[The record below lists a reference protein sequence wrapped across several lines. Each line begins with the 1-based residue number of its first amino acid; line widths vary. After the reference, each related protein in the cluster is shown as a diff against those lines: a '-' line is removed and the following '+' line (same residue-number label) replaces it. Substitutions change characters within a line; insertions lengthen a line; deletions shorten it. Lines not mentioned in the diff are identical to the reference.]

1 MKETLHL
8 GLVQADLLWEDP
20 QGNRV
25 ALADLVLGGAEGRA
39 ALQRAPVDLWVLPEM
54 FTSGFTMHPEHLD
67 PAEGGLTLLWMQ
79 ELATRVRGA
88 VMGSLA
94 LWDQEL
100 GVYVNRCVV
109 VGADGTLLSTY
120 DKKYT
125 FTMAGESAV
134 YASGSNEALFELGG
148 WKILPRICYD
158 LRFPEW
164 ARNTEERR
172 YDALIYVANWPKG
185 RIRHWDAMLRARAIE
200 NQAYVVGVNRV
211 GTDANHLV
219 YPGHSACLDPMGDLL
234 VQDTSGGVDVLYAEL
249 SKDTLNQVRTTFPF
263 LADQSSFLLE

>member
-20 QGNRV
+20 QGNRA
-25 ALADLVLGGAEGRA
+25 ALADLVLAGVDGRGA
-39 ALQRAPVDLWVLPEM
+39 LLRAPVDLWVLPEM
-54 FTSGFTMHPEHLD
+54 FTSGFTMHPDHLD
-67 PAEGGLTLLWMQ
+67 RAEGALTLSWIK
-79 ELATRVRGA
+79 ELALRVRGA

-94 LWDQEL
+94 LWDEEL

-109 VGADGTLLSTY
+109 VGADGAVLSTY

-134 YASGSNEALFELGG
+134 YASGSAEGLFELGG

-158 LRFPEW
+158 VRFPEW

-172 YDALIYVANWPKG
+172 YDALIYVANWPEG
-185 RIRHWDAMLRARAIE
+185 RIRHWDALLRARAIE
-200 NQAYVVGVNRV
+200 NQSYVVGVNRV

-219 YPGHSACLDPMGDLL
+219 YPGHSACLDPMGDPL
-234 VQDTSGGVDVLYAEL
+234 VDNPSGGVGVLYAEL
-249 SKDTLNQVRTTFPF
+249 SKNTLHQVRTTFPF
-263 LADQSSFLLE
+263 LADQ

>member
-8 GLVQADLLWEDP
+8 GLVQADLLWENP
-20 QGNRV
+20 QGNRA
-25 ALADLVLGGAEGRA
+25 ALADLVLAGAEGRGA
-39 ALQRAPVDLWVLPEM
+39 QLRAPVDLWVLPEM
-54 FTSGFTMHPEHLD
+54 FTSGFTMHPDHLD
-67 PAEGGLTLLWMQ
+67 RAEGALTLSWIK
-79 ELATRVRGA
+79 ELALRVRGA

-94 LWDQEL
+94 LWDEEL

-109 VGADGTLLSTY
+109 VRADGAVLSTY

-134 YASGSNEALFELGG
+134 YASGSADGLFELGG

-172 YDALIYVANWPKG
+172 YDALIYVANWPEG
-185 RIRHWDAMLRARAIE
+185 RIRHWDALLRARAIE

-211 GTDANHLV
+211 GTDVNHLV

-234 VQDTSGGVDVLYAEL
+234 VDNPSGGVGVLYAEL
-249 SKDTLNQVRTTFPF
+249 SKNTLYQVRTAFPF
-263 LADQSSFLLE
+263 LADQ

>member
-1 MKETLHL
+1 MKDTLQL

-20 QGNRV
+20 QGNRA
-25 ALADLVLGGAEGRA
+25 ALEDLVLAGAEGRA
-39 ALQRAPVDLWVLPEM
+39 AQQRAPVDLWVLPEM
-54 FTSGFTMHPEHLD
+54 FTSGFTMHPDHLD
-67 PAEGGLTLLWMQ
+67 RAEGAFTLSWIKD
-79 ELATRVRGA
+79 LAHRVRGA

-94 LWDQEL
+94 LWDEEL

-109 VGADGTLLSTY
+109 VGSDGAVLSTY

-125 FTMAGESAV
+125 FIMAGESAV
-134 YASGSNEALFELGG
+134 YASGAAEGLFELGG

-172 YDALIYVANWPKG
+172 YDALIYVANWPEG
-185 RIRHWDAMLRARAIE
+185 RIRHWDALLRARAIE

-234 VQDTSGGVDVLYAEL
+234 VDNPSGGVGVLYAEL
-249 SKDTLNQVRTTFPF
+249 YKNTLLQVRTAFPF
-263 LADQSSFLLE
+263 LADQ

>member
-1 MKETLHL
+1 M
-8 GLVQADLLWEDP
+8 VQDHAAFY
-20 QGNRV
+20 NR
-25 ALADLVLGGAEGRA
+25 
-39 ALQRAPVDLWVLPEM
+39 
-54 FTSGFTMHPEHLD
+54 
-67 PAEGGLTLLWMQ
+67 
-79 ELATRVRGA
+79 
-88 VMGSLA
+88 
-94 LWDQEL
+94 
-100 GVYVNRCVV
+100 GVFIEPN
-109 VGADGTLLSTY
+109 GTVHTY
-120 DKKYT
+120 DKRKA
-125 FTMAGESAV
+125 FG
-134 YASGSNEALFELGG
+134 LGG
-148 WKILPRICYD
+148 EDEYFKNGSSEQIVTYKNWRFNLQICYD

-234 VQDTSGGVDVLYAEL
+234 VQDNSGGVGVLYAEL

-263 LADQSSFLLE
+263 LADQ

>member
-1 MKETLHL
+1 
-8 GLVQADLLWEDP
+8 V
-20 QGNRV
+20 
-25 ALADLVLGGAEGRA
+25 
-39 ALQRAPVDLWVLPEM
+39 
-54 FTSGFTMHPEHLD
+54 
-67 PAEGGLTLLWMQ
+67 
-79 ELATRVRGA
+79 
-88 VMGSLA
+88 
-94 LWDQEL
+94 
-100 GVYVNRCVV
+100 
-109 VGADGTLLSTY
+109 LSTY

-134 YASGSNEALFELGG
+134 YASGSADGLFELGG

-172 YDALIYVANWPKG
+172 YDALIYVANWPEG
-185 RIRHWDAMLRARAIE
+185 RIRHWDALLRARAIE

-234 VQDTSGGVDVLYAEL
+234 VDNPSGGVGVFYAEL
-249 SKDTLNQVRTTFPF
+249 SKNTLHQVRTTFPF
-263 LADQSSFLLE
+263 LADQ

>member
-8 GLVQADLLWEDP
+8 GLVQVDLLWEDP
-20 QGNRV
+20 QGNRA
-25 ALADLVLGGAEGRA
+25 ALADLVLGGSEGRA
-39 ALQRAPVDLWVLPEM
+39 AAQQRAPVDLWVLPEM

-67 PAEGGLTLLWMQ
+67 RAEGGLTLLWMQ

-94 LWDQEL
+94 LWEEDL

-109 VGADGTLLSTY
+109 VGAHGALLSSY

-134 YASGSNEALFELGG
+134 YASGSDEALFDLGG

-164 ARNTEERR
+164 VRNTEERR
-172 YDALIYVANWPKG
+172 YDALIYVANWPEG
-185 RIRHWDAMLRARAIE
+185 RIRHWDALLRARAIE

-234 VQDTSGGVDVLYAEL
+234 VQDTSGGVGVLYAEL
-249 SKDTLNQVRTTFPF
+249 FKDTLNQVRTTFPF
-263 LADQSSFLLE
+263 LADQ

>member
-1 MKETLHL
+1 MKDTLHL

-20 QGNRV
+20 QGNRA
-25 ALADLVLGGAEGRA
+25 ALADLVLAGAEGRGA
-39 ALQRAPVDLWVLPEM
+39 QLRAPVDLWVLPEM
-54 FTSGFTMHPEHLD
+54 FTSGFTMRPDHLD
-67 PAEGGLTLLWMQ
+67 RAEGALTLSWIK
-79 ELATRVRGA
+79 ELALRVRGA

-94 LWDQEL
+94 LWDEEL

-109 VGADGTLLSTY
+109 VGSDGAVLSTY

-134 YASGSNEALFELGG
+134 YASGSADGLFELGG
-148 WKILPRICYD
+148 WNILPRICYD

-172 YDALIYVANWPKG
+172 YDALIYVANWPEG
-185 RIRHWDAMLRARAIE
+185 RIRHWDALLRARAIE

-234 VQDTSGGVDVLYAEL
+234 VDNPSGGVGVLYAEL
-249 SKDTLNQVRTTFPF
+249 SKNTLHQVRTTFPF
-263 LADQSSFLLE
+263 LADQ

>member
-8 GLVQADLLWEDP
+8 GLVQADLLWENP
-20 QGNRV
+20 QGNRA
-25 ALADLVLGGAEGRA
+25 ALADLVLAGAEGRGA
-39 ALQRAPVDLWVLPEM
+39 QLRAPVDLWVLPEM
-54 FTSGFTMHPEHLD
+54 FTSGFTMHPDHLD
-67 PAEGGLTLLWMQ
+67 RAEGALTLSWIK
-79 ELATRVRGA
+79 ELALRVRGA

-94 LWDQEL
+94 LWDEEL

-109 VGADGTLLSTY
+109 VGADGAVLSTY

-134 YASGSNEALFELGG
+134 YASGSAEGLFELGG

-158 LRFPEW
+158 VRFPEW

-172 YDALIYVANWPKG
+172 YDALIYVANWPEG
-185 RIRHWDAMLRARAIE
+185 RIRHWDALLRARAIE

-234 VQDTSGGVDVLYAEL
+234 VDNPSGGVGVLYAEL
-249 SKDTLNQVRTTFPF
+249 SKTNLHQVRTTFPF
-263 LADQSSFLLE
+263 FADQ

>member
-1 MKETLHL
+1 MKEILHL

-20 QGNRV
+20 QGNRA
-25 ALADLVLGGAEGRA
+25 ALADLVLAGAEGRGA
-39 ALQRAPVDLWVLPEM
+39 ELRAPVDLWVLPEM
-54 FTSGFTMHPEHLD
+54 FTSGFTMHPDHLD
-67 PAEGGLTLLWMQ
+67 RAQGTLTLSWIK
-79 ELATRVRGA
+79 ELALRVRGA

-94 LWDQEL
+94 LWDEEL

-109 VGADGTLLSTY
+109 VGADGAVLSTY

-134 YASGSNEALFELGG
+134 YASGSAEGLFELGG

-172 YDALIYVANWPKG
+172 YDALIYVANWPEG
-185 RIRHWDAMLRARAIE
+185 RIRHWDALLRARAIE
-200 NQAYVVGVNRV
+200 NQSYVVGVNRV

-234 VQDTSGGVDVLYAEL
+234 VDNPSGGVGVFYAEL
-249 SKDTLNQVRTTFPF
+249 SKTNLHQVRTTFPF
-263 LADQSSFLLE
+263 LADQ

>member
-20 QGNRV
+20 QGNRA
-25 ALADLVLGGAEGRA
+25 ALAELVLGGAEGRA
-39 ALQRAPVDLWVLPEM
+39 SLQRAPVDLWVLPEM

-94 LWDQEL
+94 LWEEDL

-109 VGADGTLLSTY
+109 VGADGALLSSY

-134 YASGSNEALFELGG
+134 
-148 WKILPRICYD
+148 
-158 LRFPEW
+158 
-164 ARNTEERR
+164 
-172 YDALIYVANWPKG
+172 
-185 RIRHWDAMLRARAIE
+185 
-200 NQAYVVGVNRV
+200 
-211 GTDANHLV
+211 
-219 YPGHSACLDPMGDLL
+219 
-234 VQDTSGGVDVLYAEL
+234 
-249 SKDTLNQVRTTFPF
+249 
-263 LADQSSFLLE
+263 

>member
-8 GLVQADLLWEDP
+8 GLVQADLLWENP
-20 QGNRV
+20 QGNRA
-25 ALADLVLGGAEGRA
+25 ALADLVLAGAEGRGA
-39 ALQRAPVDLWVLPEM
+39 QLRAPVDLWVLPEM
-54 FTSGFTMHPEHLD
+54 FTSGFTMHPDHLD
-67 PAEGGLTLLWMQ
+67 RAEGALTLSWIK
-79 ELATRVRGA
+79 ELALRVRGA

-94 LWDQEL
+94 LWDEEL
-100 GVYVNRCVV
+100 EVYVNRCVV
-109 VGADGTLLSTY
+109 VGADGAVLSTY

-134 YASGSNEALFELGG
+134 YASGAAEGLFELGG

-172 YDALIYVANWPKG
+172 YDALIYVANWPEG
-185 RIRHWDAMLRARAIE
+185 RIRHWDALLRARAIE

-234 VQDTSGGVDVLYAEL
+234 VDNPSGGVGVLYAEL
-249 SKDTLNQVRTTFPF
+249 SKNTLHQVRTTFPF
-263 LADQSSFLLE
+263 LADQ

>member
-8 GLVQADLLWEDP
+8 GLVQANLLWEDP
-20 QGNRV
+20 HGNRA
-25 ALADLVLGGAEGRA
+25 ALADLLLAGAEGRA
-39 ALQRAPVDLWVLPEM
+39 AQQRAPVDLWVLPEM
-54 FTSGFTMHPEHLD
+54 FTSGFTMHPDHLD
-67 PAEGGLTLLWMQ
+67 RAEGALTLSWIK
-79 ELATRVRGA
+79 ELALRVRGA

-94 LWDQEL
+94 IWDEEL

-109 VGADGTLLSTY
+109 VGAYGAVLRTY

-134 YASGSNEALFELGG
+134 YASGSADGLFELGG

-172 YDALIYVANWPKG
+172 YDALIYVANWPEG
-185 RIRHWDAMLRARAIE
+185 RIRHWDALLRARAIE

-234 VQDTSGGVDVLYAEL
+234 VDNPSGGVGVLYAEL
-249 SKDTLNQVRTTFPF
+249 SKNTLHQVRTAFPF
-263 LADQSSFLLE
+263 LADQ

>member
-67 PAEGGLTLLWMQ
+67 PAEGGLTLSWMQ

-94 LWDQEL
+94 LWDEEL

-109 VGADGTLLSTY
+109 VGADGAVLSTY

-134 YASGSNEALFELGG
+134 YSSGSAEGLFELGG

-158 LRFPEW
+158 LRFPELV
-164 ARNTEERR
+164 RNRLNEDGTPA
-172 YDALIYVANWPKG
+172 YDAILNVANWPKK
-185 RIRHWDAMLRARAIE
+185 RISHWDALIKARAIE
-200 NQAYVVGVNRV
+200 NQCYFIACNRV
-211 GTDANHLV
+211 GTDGNSLEYV
-219 YPGHSACLDPMGDLL
+219 GHSQAIDLL
-234 VQDTSGGVDVLYAEL
+234 GNQLLTPLEHEALFIANCSADEL
-249 SKDTLNQVRTTFPF
+249 IQGRKNLPF
-263 LADQSSFLLE
+263 LKDV

>member
-8 GLVQADLLWEDP
+8 GLVQADLLWENP
-20 QGNRV
+20 QGNR
-25 ALADLVLGGAEGRA
+25 ATLADLVLAGAEGRGA
-39 ALQRAPVDLWVLPEM
+39 QLRAPVDLWVLPEM
-54 FTSGFTMHPEHLD
+54 FTSGFTMHPDHSD
-67 PAEGGLTLLWMQ
+67 RAEGALTLSWIM
-79 ELATRVRGA
+79 ELALQVRGA

-94 LWDQEL
+94 LWDEEL

-109 VGADGTLLSTY
+109 VGADGAVLSTY

-134 YASGSNEALFELGG
+134 YTSGSAEGLFELGG

-172 YDALIYVANWPKG
+172 YDALIYVANWPEG
-185 RIRHWDAMLRARAIE
+185 RIRHWDALLRARAIE
-200 NQAYVVGVNRV
+200 NQSYVVGVNRV

-234 VQDTSGGVDVLYAEL
+234 VDNPSGGVGVLYAEL
-249 SKDTLNQVRTTFPF
+249 SKTNLHQVRTTFPF
-263 LADQSSFLLE
+263 LADQ